1 MVLLLLI
8 CLVTGVLNSS
18 EVTNCHV
25 LSCELTTEWI
35 FETSVIVNNSPTDLG
50 GLYSSYYTYL

>member
-25 LSCELTTEWI
+25 LSCEGL
-35 FETSVIVNNSPTDLG
+35 SVIVNNSPTDLG
-50 GLYSSYYTYL
+50 GLYS